1 MSLIIPAN
9 SAVAGGGFDVA
20 NSCMFNSADSAYLN
34 RTLGTPSVITTY
46 TISFWVKRSALG
58 TQQGLIGSGNGT
70 IDTKLQ
76 FDSSDRF
83 EFSDYQGAY
92 KARYITTRVFRD
104 VASWYHIVASV
115 DTRQATASNRI
126 RIYINGIEETVFT
139 TETNP
144 NQDRESMLNT
154 PAYPHFIGS
163 GVPSGSMLSGYIS
176 EFVFIDGLQLTPTS
190 FGEFDEDSS
199 IWKPIDVSELTFGN
213 NGFYLDFEDSSAL
226 GNDAAGSNN
235 FTANNLAATDQ
246 GTDTCTNNFS
256 TLNLLATSS
265 YATLSQ
271 GNNTVSGNT
280 TANSAETFSTFS
292 TGNNGKWYYEIK
304 CTTRNDVGNPT
315 IGFIHTARGFRL
327 QNGEP
332 GLGGAT
338 SGSLDIRVQ
347 PDGKLFENGAASG
360 SAVIST
366 YTDGD
371 ILGFAIDSDNG
382 AFYVSKNGVWQT
394 SGNPES
400 GASRTGAIKTWS
412 PTDSKVTEGQSVCIG
427 VYNTAVADF
436 NFGSPHFAISSGNA
450 DGDGFGNFEYA
461 VPSGYFSLCTK
472 NLAEYG

>member
-246 GTDTCTNNFS
+246 MIDTCTKNFP
-256 TLNLLATSS
+256 TLNSLEGASS
-265 YATLSQ
+265 AVGTNTYSQ
-271 GNNTVSGNT
+271 GNLQVLTPVGGNGNT
-280 TANSAETFSTFS
+280 LSSIGVS
-292 TGNNGKWYYEIK
+292 SGKWYSEFYIK
-304 CTTRNDVGNPT
+304 ASSGVQRPLVGVSGDVGATLLVSNNMGSLSGARDVGYMGNDGDKFVSGSESSYGGSAFSNGDVIGVALDLDNRTVNFAQNNSFKGT
-315 IGFIHTARGFRL
+315 ITIASTGTWHMGCGDVSGGIAATIVANYGQNSSFAGSITAANETDEHGEGLFKFAPPSGFITL
-327 QNGEP
+327 
-332 GLGGAT
+332 
-338 SGSLDIRVQ
+338 
-347 PDGKLFENGAASG
+347 
-360 SAVIST
+360 
-366 YTDGD
+366 
-371 ILGFAIDSDNG
+371 
-382 AFYVSKNGVWQT
+382 
-394 SGNPES
+394 
-400 GASRTGAIKTWS
+400 
-412 PTDSKVTEGQSVCIG
+412 
-427 VYNTAVADF
+427 NT
-436 NFGSPHFAISSGNA
+436 
-450 DGDGFGNFEYA
+450 
-461 VPSGYFSLCTK
+461 T